1 MTGGKADGEDLNPKG
16 DSVPMPS
23 RADQQPWIRMGVRGA
38 LLAAVWLA
46 AAAAPRGLAAQTPTP
61 SPTAL
66 DDGPHVFW
74 ANATN
79 AFVFYI
85 CGGEFKMERYR
96 VTGTLTFKGLCADSL
111 LDRTIAA
118 RAPKPEPFEYD
129 GVDRIFTVSD
139 IHGEYDALVAILR
152 NAGVVDTALRWAWG
166 NGHLVILGDVFDRGE
181 QVTEC
186 LWLIHRLEA
195 EAKQAGG
202 RVHYLLGNHEMMV
215 LRGDLRY
222 LHARYTDGI
231 VKMTRI
237 RYPDLFGPDME
248 LGRWLRTRPA
258 AVRLNGVLFV
268 HGGLGPTALER
279 GLTLADLNSA
289 APKIIDMTS
298 AALFFSDLP
307 FYIQGSEGPFWYR
320 GYFGPNTSY
329 PAITEAQLDSVL
341 AFYQAKAVV
350 VGHSEDT
357 SATIKRAFGGRVIG
371 VDVKVEE
378 LGGFEGLLWKGG
390 EFFKVGVDGTV
401 QPFKEAPAPVV
412 P

>member
-1 MTGGKADGEDLNPKG
+1 VRGGNAEGEDPKLKEG
-16 DSVPMPS
+16 SVLMRDRRGPMP
-23 RADQQPWIRMGVRGA
+23 WNGTGVRAA
-38 LLAAVWLA
+38 LVAAVLVGVA
-46 AAAAPRGLAAQTPTP
+46 LVPRGVAAQTQAS
-61 SPTAL
+61 SPTAF

-85 CGGEFKMERYR
+85 CGGQFKMERYR
-96 VTGTLTFKGLCADSL
+96 VSGSLTFKGLCADSL
-111 LDRTIAA
+111 VQRTVSA
-118 RAPKPEPFEYD
+118 RAPKAGPFEYD

-139 IHGEYDALVAILR
+139 IHGEYDALVGILR
-152 NAGVVDTALRWAWG
+152 KAGVVDDDLRWAWG
-166 NGHLVILGDVFDRGE
+166 KGHLVVLGDVFDRGGL
-181 QVTEC
+181 VTEC

-195 EAKQAGG
+195 EAEKAGG

-222 LHARYTDGI
+222 VNARYADGI

-237 RYPDLFGPDME
+237 AYPDLFGPDME

-268 HGGLGPTALER
+268 HGGLGPAALER
-279 GLTLADLNSA
+279 GLTLADLNATASQ
-289 APKIIDMTS
+289 IID
-298 AALFFSDLP
+298 LP
-307 FYIQGSEGPFWYR
+307 YYIQSSEGPFWYR
-320 GYFGPNTSY
+320 GYFGPSTSY

-341 AFYQAKAVV
+341 AFYEAKAVV

-357 SATIKRAFGGRVIG
+357 VATIKRLFGGRVYG
-371 VDVKVEE
+371 VDVKLEE

-390 EFFKVGVDGTV
+390 TFLRVGVDGTAE
-401 QPFKEAPAPVV
+401 PFKESPAPVS

>member
-1 MTGGKADGEDLNPKG
+1 M
-16 DSVPMPS
+16 SIHS
-23 RADQQPWIRMGVRGA
+23 RADQQPSFRKAARGA
-38 LLAAVWLA
+38 LVAAVLVGVA
-46 AAAAPRGLAAQTPTP
+46 LVPRGVAAQTQAA

-74 ANATN
+74 ADATN

-85 CGGEFKMERYR
+85 CDGEFKMGRMK
-96 VTGTLTFKGLCADSL
+96 VSGTFTFKGLCADSL
-111 LDRTIAA
+111 VDRTITA
-118 RAPKPEPFEYD
+118 RAPKPAPFEYD

-152 NAGVVDTALRWAWG
+152 KAGVVDDELRWAWG
-166 NGHLVILGDVFDRGE
+166 TGHLVILGDVFDRGE
-181 QVTEC
+181 RVTEC

-195 EAKQAGG
+195 EAEKAGG
-202 RVHYLLGNHEMMV
+202 RVHYLLGNHEMMI

-222 LHARYTDGI
+222 VNARYSDGI

-237 RYPDLFGPDME
+237 AYPDLFGPDME
-248 LGRWLRTRPA
+248 MGRWLRTRPT

-279 GLTLADLNSA
+279 KLTIADLNA
-289 APKIIDMTS
+289 TAPKIIDMTS

-307 FYIQGSEGPFWYR
+307 YYIQGSEGPFWYR

-357 SATIKRAFGGRVIG
+357 VATIKRLFGGRVYGI
-371 VDVKVEE
+371 DVKLEE

-390 EFFKVGVDGTV
+390 EFYKVGVDGTV
-401 QPFKEAPAPVV
+401 QPFKEAPAPVM

>member
-1 MTGGKADGEDLNPKG
+1 VAIR
-16 DSVPMPS
+16 S
-23 RADQQPWIRMGVRGA
+23 RTDQQPSFRKAARRA
-38 LLAAVWLA
+38 LVAAVLVGVA
-46 AAAAPRGLAAQTPTP
+46 LVPRGVAAQTPDS

-74 ANATN
+74 ADATN

-85 CGGEFKMERYR
+85 CGGEFKMGRLK
-96 VTGTLTFKGLCADSL
+96 VSGTFTFKGLCADSL
-111 LDRTIAA
+111 VERTITA
-118 RAPKPEPFEYD
+118 RAPKPAPFEYD
-129 GVDRIFTVSD
+129 GVERIFTVSD
-139 IHGEYDALVAILR
+139 IHGEYDALVAILHK
-152 NAGVVDTALRWAWG
+152 AGVVDDDLRWAWG
-166 NGHLVILGDVFDRGE
+166 KGHLVILGDVFDRGE
-181 QVTEC
+181 RVTEC

-195 EAKQAGG
+195 EAEKAGG
-202 RVHYLLGNHEMMV
+202 RVHYLLGNHEMMI

-222 LHARYTDGI
+222 VNARYSDGI

-237 RYPDLFGPDME
+237 AYPDLFGPDME
-248 LGRWLRTRPA
+248 MGRWLRTRPA

-279 GLTLADLNSA
+279 GLTVADLNA
-289 APKIIDMTS
+289 MAPKIIDMTS

-307 FYIQGSEGPFWYR
+307 YYVQSSEGPFWYR
-320 GYFGPNTSY
+320 GYFGPNTNY

-357 SATIKRAFGGRVIG
+357 LATIKRLFGGRVYGI
-371 VDVKVEE
+371 DVKLEE
-378 LGGFEGLLWKGG
+378 LGGFEGLLWKEG
-390 EFFKVGVDGTV
+390 EFFKVGIDGTV
-401 QPFKEAPAPVV
+401 QPFKDAPAPVI